1 MNSRFISNVIH
12 QHHIRR
18 HFSRLFAMGLVTLGT
33 SFSAIAEERSSSGR
47 PNIILILADDLG
59 YGDPGC
65 YSGKLVPTPHIDSLA
80 RDGARFTDAYATAP
94 VCAPSRCGLMTG
106 SYNQRF
112 GCQWNE
118 DEYPGSAYTI
128 PPGHLTLPETLKAG
142 GYFTGHIGKWNVAR
156 DAAKVFHEVH
166 DLIGFEADYF
176 PDNRGHYQG
185 VDEKKRRNSGK
196 IQGVTGPER
205 PDDEYL
211 TDRIG
216 RHAVEFIKRQNR
228 KKPFYLNI
236 GFNAPHS
243 PYHAKKELMAKF
255 AHLKPEPLNY
265 YAAMVASMDENI
277 GRILA
282 TLKEC
287 GMESNTLVVFT
298 SDNGPT
304 GALRVGW
311 RPEWPR
317 DMIVGSAGPLA
328 GKKGGFLEGGIRE
341 PFIIRWPAAL
351 KPGGTFSQPVSTMDL
366 HPTLCAAA
374 GVSVPNETK
383 LDGVNL
389 LPFLRGD
396 SSGAP
401 HKILFWKN
409 GPLGAV
415 RSGDWKLLLN
425 GGKVQLFDLK
435 KDIGE
440 TQDLALKNPEIV
452 KSLHTAWTEWSATL
466 PPRANSK
473 SKPAKQK

>member
-1 MNSRFISNVIH
+1 MNQGFNPIVIL
-12 QHHIRR
+12 R
-18 HFSRLFAMGLVTLGT
+18 HRILLRAARVFPIALAILGT
-33 SFSAIAEERSSSGR
+33 PIAASAKESNAPGP

-65 YSGKLVPTPHIDSLA
+65 YGGKLVSTPHIDSLA
-80 RDGARFTDAYATAP
+80 RDGVRFTDAYATAP

-106 SYNQRF
+106 AYNQRF

-142 GYFTGHIGKWNVAR
+142 GYFTGHIGKWNVAL

-176 PDNRGHYQG
+176 PDNRGHYRG

-205 PDDEYL
+205 SDDEYL

-216 RHAVEFIKRQNR
+216 RHAVEFIKRQEPN
-228 KKPFYLNI
+228 KPFFLNI

-255 AHLKPEPLNY
+255 GRLQPEPLNY

-282 TLKEC
+282 ALKEC
-287 GMESNTLVVFT
+287 GMESHTLVVFT

-351 KPGGTFSQPVSTMDL
+351 KPGITFSQPVSTMDL

-374 GVSVPNETK
+374 RISVSNETR

-389 LPFLRGD
+389 LPFLRSDLLGT
-396 SSGAP
+396 P
-401 HKILFWKN
+401 HKTLFWKN
-409 GPLGAV
+409 GGQGAV

-425 GGKVQLFDLK
+425 GGKVQLFHLME
-435 KDIGE
+435 DIGE
-440 TQDLALKNPEIV
+440 TKDLARENPEIA

-466 PPRANSK
+466 PPRSNSR

>member
-1 MNSRFISNVIH
+1 MPVIKYALFILAS
-12 QHHIRR
+12 
-18 HFSRLFAMGLVTLGT
+18 LA
-33 SFSAIAEERSSSGR
+33 AIGSCRANAEARAGASP

-65 YSGKLVPTPHIDSLA
+65 YGGKLVPTPHIDSLA

-106 SYNQRF
+106 AYNQRF

-118 DEYPGSAYTI
+118 DEYPGSAYVI
-128 PPGHLTLPETLKAG
+128 PPGHLTLPEALMAG

-156 DAAKVFHEVH
+156 DASKVFHEVH

-176 PDNRGHYQG
+176 PDHSGHYQG
-185 VDEKKRRNSGK
+185 VDEKKRGNSGK

-216 RHAVEFIKRQNR
+216 RHAVEFIQRQDP
-228 KKPFYLNI
+228 KKPFFLNI

-243 PYHAKKELMAKF
+243 PYHAKKELMVEF
-255 AHLKPEPLNY
+255 SHLKPEPLNY
-265 YAAMVASMDENI
+265 YAAMVSSMDENI

-287 GMESNTLVVFT
+287 GMESNTLVAFT

-304 GALRVGW
+304 GALRMGW

-328 GKKGGFLEGGIRE
+328 GKKGGFLEGGVRE
-341 PFIIRWPAAL
+341 PFVIRWPAEL
-351 KPGGTFSQPVSTMDL
+351 KAGVTYSQPASTMDL

-389 LPFLRGD
+389 LPFLRGG

-409 GPLGAV
+409 GSLGAV
-415 RSGDWKLLLN
+415 RSGDWKLLLK
-425 GGKVQLFDLK
+425 GRKVQLFHLK
-435 KDIGE
+435 RDIGE
-440 TQDLALKNPEIV
+440 TKDLARENPEIF
-452 KSLHTAWTEWSATL
+452 KSLHAAWTEWSATL
-466 PPRANSK
+466 PPRSNSK
-473 SKPAKQK
+473 SKPVKKK